1 MTLHVSFNIDNN
13 LWIRYLPIL
22 WVKRLRKVKK
32 KKKFKVI
39 QPLKGGVS
47 IWKQGSLIP
56 SWGLALNPLVPSYY
70 ARPEVVH
77 IGAEMGGTRGEI
89 YVCLPAFPISL
100 CVGDASWA
108 PPMPH
113 FWVSW
118 EKKVQGVLGASGFS
132 RDLFWFPQL
141 SEFV

>member
-1 MTLHVSFNIDNN
+1 MS
-13 LWIRYLPIL
+13 
-22 WVKRLRKVKK
+22 KEAQKSKK
-32 KKKFKVI
+32 KEKV
-39 QPLKGGVS
+39 QSYTTSKGRVS
-47 IWKQGSLIP
+47 IWKQGSSIP
-56 SWGLALNPLVPSYY
+56 SWGLALDPLVVSYY

-118 EKKVQGVLGASGFS
+118 EKKVKGVLGASGFS